1 MGASRR
7 SRTGG
12 RDPGGLAIFAL
23 LLASAAT
30 GATSTRAV
38 AEELEAGPG
47 PDSRLTVHVYKRGLF
62 SGFAHDHHFEVGDW
76 QATARI
82 PERGPEATSVEVV
95 AQAGSLHDRQEGLS
109 EADRRKV
116 DAQAAGP
123 EVLDAEHH
131 PRVEFRAAGM
141 ELAPREG
148 EGAEHVRGVLHGTLA
163 LRGRSAPVDVQ
174 VEAERVREGWR
185 VRGRAKVRQSA
196 LGIRPFSGFGGTV
209 GVKDELEIELALA
222 LRPRARVR

>member
-1 MGASRR
+1 
-7 SRTGG
+7 
-12 RDPGGLAIFAL
+12 LL
-23 LLASAAT
+23 LLATLAA
-30 GATSTRAV
+30 AAVVRQARAEDLV
-38 AEELEAGPG
+38 ASPG
-47 PDSRLTVHVYKRGLF
+47 QDSRLMVHVYKRGLF

-82 PERGPEATSVEVV
+82 PERGLEATSVEVV
-95 AQAGSLHDRQEGLS
+95 AQAGSLHDRQESLS

-123 EVLDAEHH
+123 EVLDAAHH
-131 PRVEFRAAGM
+131 PRVEFRATRL
-141 ELAPREG
+141 ELAPRPG
-148 EGAEHVRGVLHGTLA
+148 DGAEHVRGVLHGALT
-163 LRGRSAPVDVQ
+163 LRGRSAPADVQ
-174 VEAERVREGWR
+174 VEAERVRDGWR

-222 LRPRARVR
+222 LRPRAPVR